1 MQDKQIRITA
11 RISPEDKEEFLALCH
26 SQSINASDLLRQLV
40 KKWVNEQKNR

>member
-11 RISPEDKEEFLALCH
+11 RISAEDKEEFLALCR